1 MHRLTVESDPNG
13 KEDLS
18 TNSAE
23 VMHSHENSRNLK
35 QTVQRWISSDRLCY
49 SIELIPKED
58 FVLDLG
64 RLQPK
69 PLFCSLP
76 WISDNNLQYQRF
88 VDTPMMK
95 MTAKIV
101 PHCTVMN
108 HLSCYN
114 ITETQVDKF
123 VEMGNW
129 NLFVVRG
136 DTVSESQRFQHSSD
150 LVEYLRAKNNP
161 DLCIAVGGY
170 PYVHPESPSLD
181 SDVGYLKK
189 KVDLG
194 AEFILTQTIYDAD
207 SFLSYVDTCRKAG
220 ITVPI
225 VPGIFLPH
233 SYQQLE
239 TVLGLTRVN
248 PPQAVQELLHS
259 HAHDEPDQFEAF
271 VVQHFVDL
279 VRTLRTERPEEVKL
293 VHFFTFNQLDLLKKI
308 LTKIM
313 DLF

>member
-1 MHRLTVESDPNG
+1 MHRQTVESDPNG
-13 KEDLS
+13 EEDKTAS
-18 TNSAE
+18 SAE

-35 QTVQRWISSDRLCY
+35 QIVQRWTSSDRLCY

-58 FVLDLG
+58 FVLDLS
-64 RLQPK
+64 RLNPK

-101 PHCTVMN
+101 PHCSVMN

-114 ITETQVDKF
+114 ITEAQVDKF

-129 NLFVVRG
+129 NLFVIRG
-136 DTVSESQRFQHSSD
+136 DTVSEGQRFQHSAD
-150 LVEYLRAKNNP
+150 LVEYLRDKNIP
-161 DLCIAVGGY
+161 EMTIAVGGY
-170 PYVHPESPSLD
+170 PYVHPESPSMD
-181 SDVGYLKK
+181 HDVKYLKN

-194 AEFILTQTIYDAD
+194 VEFVLTQTIYDAA
-207 SFLSYVDTCRKAG
+207 SYLYYVDESRNAG

-233 SYQQLE
+233 TYQQLE

-248 PPQAVQELLHS
+248 PPTEVLDLLRA

-271 VVQHFVDL
+271 VVKHFVEV
-279 VRTLRTERPEEVKL
+279 VRTLRRERPDEVKL
-293 VHFFTFNQLDLLKKI
+293 VHFFTFNRLDLLKKI
-308 LTKIM
+308 LDKIA